1 MATAKLTAVRTA
13 AAWIANQTAMEALYG
28 IDNYYT
34 TLTSALAA
42 LPASLVIAGEQWTI
56 DCYNDW
62 PSGLP
67 ESKLSLTNSADSTRY
82 VVIQTLLN
90 ERHGGIQNSGFW
102 LYISTAWGSTINFT
116 SQYLVLD
123 GVEIDHSASSGDG
136 YYKFGNNQV
145 IKNNILSATGSSTSR
160 LIRHTAQGSK
170 FYKNLVIGN
179 ASKTTGIWSE
189 NYYKNNIFYNN
200 VITGFSGE
208 GLEEDNAASAQNI
221 YINNVAYNNGT
232 DFGGTGTY
240 NASSSNNASGDST
253 ASTLSIGT
261 VTGVVSGDFESATDF
276 HLAIGSSL
284 IGEGLNLYSDF
295 QTDIDGDTWPSSG
308 AWDIGADYY
317 VAAGGSTV
325 EASFTSSSSSSY
337 IGQLKHNSIFDSV
350 SDSISAYNG
359 TLKQYGLFNS
369 DSVSGSSYNSRVIQ
383 SGLFS
388 SAVSSGNSYTGQIKQ
403 YGLLNSVAV
412 SSVTFNGSLSN
423 NLTGA
428 FASAASSTAVYNGQL
443 VHSGLFNSVS
453 SSSASFNGSLN
464 GVFTGEFSS
473 YSVSAASYQGNLK
486 QYGLYSSGSTSSILF
501 NGKTVFYGSF
511 DSVSSSSASFT
522 GSLDS
527 SKHGLFNSVSL
538 SSFAATSKQ
547 VLYSVFNSSSSS
559 LVTFVPESAHTTA
572 PAKRTINVN
581 QSNRVITSSTN
592 NRTITVN

>member
-1 MATAKLTAVRTA
+1 MATEVIHSVGT
-13 AAWIANQTAMEALYG
+13 G
-28 IDNYYT
+28 GDYT
-34 TLTSALAA
+34 TLTAWEAA
-42 LPASLVIAGEQWTI
+42 QQRDLVAADEIAVAEISETLVGNYPTFELKGWTADHDHPCVI
-56 DCYNDW
+56 RAAAGFEYDHVTDT
-62 PSGLP
+62 GA
-67 ESKLSLTNSADSTRY
+67 KL
-82 VVIQTLLN
+82 
-90 ERHGGIQNSGFW
+90 
-102 LYISTAWGSTINFT
+102 ISTGAYGFVNRSNQVLHCYDICINFT
-116 SQYLVLD
+116 TMTYGNFTYDSAWLEHLFDRCTFLNNSDLTIGLVSKGFIRNSIVFCNLP
-123 GVEIDHSASSGDG
+123 GDG
-136 YYKFGNNQV
+136 EVKNCTVENSTIIMTNGAGYGGNMCTWDC
-145 IKNNILSATGSSTSR
+145 LCT
-160 LIRHTAQGSK
+160 
-170 FYKNLVIGN
+170 
-179 ASKTTGIWSE
+179 
-189 NYYKNNIFYNN
+189 N
-200 VITGFSGE
+200 V
-208 GLEEDNAASAQNI
+208 
-221 YINNVAYNNGT
+221 VAYNSTAKTSYNIYYNPRSASN
-232 DFGGTGTY
+232 Y
-240 NASSSNNASGDST
+240 NAQNDNGSSPPPGANSITGITT
-253 ASTLSIGT
+253 A
-261 VTGVVSGDFESATDF
+261 DFVDYAGGNY
-276 HLAIGSSL
+276 HLASDSQL
-284 IGEGLNLYSDF
+284 IGAGTNLYANF
-295 QTDIDGDTWPSSG
+295 QTDTDGDTWPSSG